1 MVTHNRPKPLFD
13 LGQTVATPAALAAL
27 DEAGVS
33 PASLLA
39 RHVSGDWGDLD
50 DEDKRANDMALKD
63 GSRVL
68 SAYMLPTDQKIWTI
82 TEAKNDQG
90 ERSATTLLL
99 PDEY

>member
-1 MVTHNRPKPLFD
+1 MVTHKRPKPLFD

-33 PASLLA
+33 PASLLV

-50 DEDKRANDMALKD
+50 DEDKRANDVALKD

-68 SAYMLPTDQKIWTI
+68 SAYILPTDEKVWTI
-82 TEAKNDQG
+82 TEAQDEDG
-90 ERSATTLLL
+90 RRSATTLLL